1 MPPARW
7 IATPQ
12 ERLAMTSVGA
22 VPCET
27 NTFRTMPSRS
37 LLILSAVCAL
47 VLAASPGAARAET
60 LHVTIK
66 NMAFN
71 GVPAT
76 AHVGDVVE
84 WSNED
89 FVAHTATARDHAFDT
104 VIAPGKTGSTVLR
117 TPGKIRFFCRFHPT
131 MTGEIDVAA
140 AVTSAAGGRNS
151 R

>member
-1 MPPARW
+1 M
-7 IATPQ
+7 
-12 ERLAMTSVGA
+12 RL
-22 VPCET
+22 
-27 NTFRTMPSRS
+27 TF
-37 LLILSAVCAL
+37 LAAFALI
-47 VLAASPGAARAET
+47 LAASPGVADAET

-66 NMAFN
+66 NMAFS
-71 GVPAT
+71 GVPKA

-89 FVAHTATARDHAFDT
+89 FVAHTATARDHAFDA
-104 VIAPGKTGSTVLR
+104 VIAPGKTGRTVLR
-117 TPGKIRFFCRFHPT
+117 TPGEVRFFCRFHPT